1 MKLRTI
7 TIKDDE
13 AIVVV
18 ENNDYVILYEADLY
32 EDAFGDLH
40 IEGAYDIVGLD
51 GNTRIQD
58 TTWKEDGFIEDA
70 IERKWDELYNTLT
83 KRNLER
89 QNNKANG

>member
-1 MKLRTI
+1 MKLRTL

-40 IEGAYDIVGLD
+40 IESAYDIVGLD

-70 IERKWDELYNTLT
+70 INRKWDELYNTLT

-89 QNNKANG
+89 QKNEK

>member
-7 TIKDDE
+7 TIKGDE
-13 AIVVV
+13 AAVIV
-18 ENNDYVILYEADLY
+18 ENHDYVILYEADIEENMFTGNLQ
-32 EDAFGDLH
+32 

-58 TTWKEDGFIEDA
+58 ITYKEEMFIEQA
-70 IERKWDELYNTLT
+70 IERKWDEMYNYLT

-89 QNNKANG
+89 QKNGK